1 MSKWKIKIKKLLRFV
16 QNVNKKNILLIFVKI
31 EPKAMDIIYIVIV
44 VRKLQIN
51 YIKNLHTH
59 EYICCNTEEL
69 WNHLEKQYKE
79 GMTRQNY
86 GSVWHVDHIIPLQFF
101 IDNDLM
107 DDTNKKIACHYGN
120 LQPLF
125 KEENLQKSDKLP
137 ENTNFKYFNT

>member
-1 MSKWKIKIKKLLRFV
+1 
-16 QNVNKKNILLIFVKI
+16 
-31 EPKAMDIIYIVIV
+31 
-44 VRKLQIN
+44 
-51 YIKNLHTH
+51 
-59 EYICCNTEEL
+59 
-69 WNHLEKQYKE
+69 
-79 GMTRQNY
+79 MTRQNY